1 MVGAKGKVREPD
13 VSLHAV
19 PSSISS
25 LKGGGVSVVFH
36 VPFGE
41 ADEALRV
48 HKLKD
53 ALVAIDLYVIEDE

>member
-1 MVGAKGKVREPD
+1 

-19 PSSISS
+19 PSSVSS

-36 VPFGE
+36 VPFEE

-53 ALVAIDLYVIEDE
+53 ALVAIDLYVIEES